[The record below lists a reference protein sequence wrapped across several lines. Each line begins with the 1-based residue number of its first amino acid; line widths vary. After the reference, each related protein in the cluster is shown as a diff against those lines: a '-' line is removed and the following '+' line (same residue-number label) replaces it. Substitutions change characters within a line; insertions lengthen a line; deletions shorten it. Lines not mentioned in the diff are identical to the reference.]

1 MAVNLRRGLYRALGV
16 ACVGLAVAGAVLP
29 LLPSTPFV
37 LVAAWAFAESS
48 PTLHAKLRA
57 DPRFGPA
64 LQNWEDY
71 GAISPRA
78 KLTTIGTMAVSLLI
92 LTLTVK
98 RPLAVILTAGVMA
111 CSGAFVLTR
120 PSGPKILVDPEP
132 EKQADAQNGGDAR
145 RPESDEPG

>member
-1 MAVNLRRGLYRALGV
+1 MNLRRALYRALGV

-37 LVAAWAFAESS
+37 LLAAWAFAESS

-78 KLTTIGTMAVSLLI
+78 KLTTIVTMAISLLV
-92 LTLTVK
+92 LVLTVR
-98 RPLAVILTAGVMA
+98 RPLAVILTAGVMT
-111 CSGAFVLTR
+111 CSAAFVLTR
-120 PSGPKILVDPEP
+120 PSGPKILVGPEP
-132 EKQADAQNGGDAR
+132 EKQGEEENGDA
-145 RPESDEPG
+145 PG